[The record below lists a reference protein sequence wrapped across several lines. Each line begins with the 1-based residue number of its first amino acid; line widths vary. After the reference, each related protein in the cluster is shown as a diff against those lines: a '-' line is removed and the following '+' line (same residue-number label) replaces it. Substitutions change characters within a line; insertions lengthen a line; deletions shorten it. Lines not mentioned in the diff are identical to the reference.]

1 MATCAKSSECRH
13 AGLLCRG
20 GRNIVNDKRA
30 GAPMV
35 TVGSAMKMPHGSKF
49 PPSRS
54 GSLKVYM
61 AGLLRSLFRGQQHS
75 SGWIFHGAFAALA
88 RGPRRGATDQDA
100 VALLK
105 WAETYWNRQMPSS
118 FAGHSRMFAN
128 FASTKFRLETRN
140 RRLYCSLTY
149 VLATQSKKLG
159 RS

>member
-100 VALLK
+100 LALLK

-149 VLATQSKKLG
+149 MLATQSKKLG

>member
-61 AGLLRSLFRGQQHS
+61 AGLLRSLFPGQQHS

>member
-105 WAETYWNRQMPSS
+105 WAETYRNRQMPSS

>member
-149 VLATQSKKLG
+149 MLATQSKKLG